1 MKRWILITGLGSA
14 ILSAEGLEWNNKK
27 MIAQGRDIF
36 VKNCASCHGKNA
48 QGQGN
53 FPSLKAGHI
62 THHSPQKILKQIAE
76 GGKSMPA
83 FKEKLTKKERQSAFV
98 YVHSLWSEKMKKHYQ
113 KKFNPKEAK

>member
-1 MKRWILITGLGSA
+1 MKRWMLTISIGSV
-14 ILSAEGLEWNNKK
+14 LVSAEGLDWQNKE

-36 VKNCASCHGKNA
+36 AKNCAVCHGKSA

-62 THHSPQKILKQIAE
+62 TDHSPKKLFKQIAE
-76 GGKSMPA
+76 GGKGMPA
-83 FKEKLTKKERQSAFV
+83 FKEKLSTKERQSTFV

-113 KKFNPKEAK
+113 KKFNLKDEK